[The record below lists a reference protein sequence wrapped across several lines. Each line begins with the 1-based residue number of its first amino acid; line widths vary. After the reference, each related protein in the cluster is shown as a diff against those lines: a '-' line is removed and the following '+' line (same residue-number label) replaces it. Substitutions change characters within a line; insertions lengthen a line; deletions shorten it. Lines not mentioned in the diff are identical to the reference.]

1 MSLGPVDVDLLEH
14 VELDSEAGSKL
25 FDFTVRAGL
34 LGSELVA
41 GEGEDGQ
48 LILGLEKC
56 ISLMEL
62 EMVGGVSYLV
72 VFVVQLYQLRVVGLS
87 LSSLGGH
94 IDDDTDLPSVLTEI
108 HLETV
113 RIRSIY

>member
-14 VELDSEAGSKL
+14 VEVDTEAGSKL

>member
-48 LILGLEKC
+48 LILGL
-56 ISLMEL
+56 
-62 EMVGGVSYLV
+62 V
-72 VFVVQLYQLRVVGLS
+72 VFLVQLYQLRIVGLS

-108 HLETV
+108 HLL
-113 RIRSIY
+113 SINIFSRELVDIVLSLG